1 MESGALMS
9 RVKPIGKRLPRSFHY
24 TFKPER
30 QYIHALLRFAAAN
43 KVGTYQEI
51 RDETGIPTG
60 DSSGKV
66 SAILDYAR
74 GMGVVQLSGNQRSA
88 TKQPKLTPFGR
99 IVLLEDP
106 HLKESV
112 TQWIAHFNLCSPLT
126 GADVWYYTFLEGIQ
140 SLGMHFSRSKLEEY
154 LALVY
159 GTRRTGLV
167 GPLIGMYED
176 VAAFST
182 CGALSESLG
191 IISRKPAPI
200 VEELGL
206 AYGAWML
213 QLMAD
218 HFPDTGQVTVTEF
231 DSKAGWRTIPRWDTT
246 NLQLALNLIERKGII
261 EIDRHMNPWIL
272 RPAAEV
278 NGAWAQIYD
287 DLI

>member
-1 MESGALMS
+1 MYKDKQIS
-9 RVKPIGKRLPRSFHY
+9 KRLPRSFHY

-43 KVGTYQEI
+43 KSGTFQEI

-74 GMGVVQLSGNQRSA
+74 GMGIVQLSGNLRSA
-88 TKQPKLTPFGR
+88 TKQPRLTPFGR
-99 IVLLEDP
+99 IVLLEDS
-106 HLKESV
+106 HLKEPV

-126 GADVWYYTFLEGIQ
+126 GADVWYYTFFKGTQ
-140 SLGMHFSRSKLEEY
+140 SLGMQFSRRELEEY

-159 GTRRTGLV
+159 GTRRSGLV

-176 VAAFST
+176 VAAFGV
-182 CGALSESLG
+182 CGALSESSRG
-191 IISRKPAPI
+191 IFRKPAPI

-206 AYGAWML
+206 AYAAWML
-213 QLMAD
+213 QLMAN
-218 HFPDTGQVTVTEF
+218 HFPDTQHVTVTEF
-231 DSKAGWRTIPRWDTT
+231 DSKAGWRTIPGWDMASV
-246 NLQLALNLIERKGII
+246 QQALDLIERKGII
-261 EIDRHMNPWIL
+261 EIDRQMNPWIL
-272 RPAAEV
+272 RPAADV
-278 NGAWAQIYD
+278 NETWTRIYD